1 MNLRDMDKAKTI
13 SAIGHLGVILWAVM
27 GDWLFAPKDMPPME
41 AAEVSLMSEGEFQAM
56 MASAP
61 KPDEAPT
68 CAHFV
73 IGQDGYTIQVVH
85 LDDVAQH
92 AHAASEI
99 SVGIELCAREP
110 GEFGPDD
117 PGLPPSP
124 AQLQRAVELG
134 AWLCRRLGLAPT
146 RARIRGHAE
155 VDRQTTHTGCPTA
168 AGVDLDAL
176 ATAIA
181 ARLAAAT

>member
-1 MNLRDMDKAKTI
+1 MPVLRPPID
-13 SAIGHLGVILWAVM
+13 LWLPAHAARWRPGRRRPIDCLVWHATSGR
-27 GDWLFAPKDMPPME
+27 GDARAT
-41 AAEVSLMSEGEFQAM
+41 AARW
-56 MASAP
+56 ASAP

-124 AQLQRAVELG
+124 AQLQRAAELG